1 MRITVPNWLI
11 NDEIFIKLLTVL
23 SPYPDLIIDWCD
35 DMSKLDTVIQVF
47 RILEEILKEFFTD
60 K

>member
-47 RILEEILKEFFTD
+47 RILEEILKEFFYR
-60 K
+60 

>member
-47 RILEEILKEFFTD
+47 RILEEILKAFFTD